1 MELQRINVK
10 VSLADWQVSPDE
22 IFKVFNQWIST
33 DTEEVLIDVAD
44 YRHVHNGPETLLVG
58 HYANYCIDNSDG
70 SIGLLYSHKR
80 GLQGTLAQRIEA
92 VFAAALKACARL
104 EAQPEISGRVRFD
117 ASKVVFTV
125 NDRLL
130 APNNESV
137 RGQIRAELDPY
148 LERLFGGTDY
158 DVMADE
164 NAGNRTS
171 FRARSTTA
179 GTVAAAL
186 ENVGA
191 G

>member
-44 YRHVHNGPETLLVG
+44 YRHVQNGPETLLVG
-58 HYANYCIDNSDG
+58 HYANYCIDNTDG
-70 SIGLLYSHKR
+70 TIGLLYSHKR
-80 GLQGTLAQRIEA
+80 GLQGTLAERIQT

-104 EAQPEISGRVRFD
+104 ESHPELDGRVRFD
-117 ASKVVFTV
+117 ASEVVFTV

-130 APNNESV
+130 APNSKPV

-158 DVMADE
+158 DVTADE

-171 FRARSTTA
+171 FRVSSTTDGA
-179 GTVAAAL
+179 VAAVL